1 MCRRRNIFCNWEI
14 LKIKEK
20 YALKGFEK
28 TLNIGKLWQ
37 KWLLEAINA
46 KWGMQYASARTQLLD
61 QLRLCLVIAKF
72 FWTLD
77 TSDNIPQL
85 RKMSMLSAR
94 V

>member
-1 MCRRRNIFCNWEI
+1 MCIRHNIFCNWEI
-14 LKIKEK
+14 LKIKEN

-28 TLNIGKLWQ
+28 TLDTGKLWQ
-37 KWLLEAINA
+37 NWLLEAINA
-46 KWGMQYASARTQLLD
+46 KWGMQYASDRTQLLD
-61 QLRLCLVIAKF
+61 QLCLYLVISKF

-85 RKMSMLSAR
+85 GKMSMLSAR

>member
-1 MCRRRNIFCNWEI
+1 MCIRQNIFCNWEI
-14 LKIKEK
+14 LKIKEN

-28 TLNIGKLWQ
+28 TLDTGKLWQ
-37 KWLLEAINA
+37 NWLLEAINT
-46 KWGMQYASARTQLLD
+46 KWGMQYASDRTQLLD
-61 QLRLCLVIAKF
+61 QLCLYLVISKF

-85 RKMSMLSAR
+85 GKMSMLSAR